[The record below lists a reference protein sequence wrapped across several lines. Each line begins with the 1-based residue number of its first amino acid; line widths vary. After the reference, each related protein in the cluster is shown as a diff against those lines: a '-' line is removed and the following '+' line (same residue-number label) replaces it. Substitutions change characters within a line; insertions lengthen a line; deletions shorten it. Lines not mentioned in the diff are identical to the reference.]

1 MSKKDKDINRHIHW
15 FRNAAPYINAHRGR
29 TFVLL
34 FGGETAVDARFADM
48 VHDFAL
54 LQSLGV
60 KLVLV
65 HGARPQIDA
74 ALQQRGM
81 TTPFARDL
89 RITDGSAL
97 PVVLE
102 AVGRL
107 RIEIEAR
114 LSMGLINTPMSGSR
128 IRVTSGNFVAAKPVG
143 VRDGID
149 FCHTGDIR
157 KIDHSAVR
165 ALLDGGHIVLLS
177 PLGYSPTGE
186 VFNLR
191 AEDVATATA
200 AALKAD
206 KLILMVAGQGLTDGD
221 GKAVKQL
228 TLPQAETLLNGN
240 APLAEE
246 ALRRNLQSA
255 ITACRQG
262 VNRVHLIG
270 HDLDGGLLQELYTR
284 DGAGTLVT
292 GGKYE
297 DLRNAQIDDVGGIL
311 ELIKPLEETGVLVR
325 RSREQLELEIDR
337 FMLVERDG
345 MIIGCSALYPY
356 PEEKMGELACIAV
369 HPDYGDNG
377 RGSELLEAMQQRAR
391 QLGLKRL
398 FVLTTQ
404 TTHWFRERGFTE
416 GDIDTLPMKK
426 RRLYN
431 YQRNSKV
438 LFKAL

>member
-1 MSKKDKDINRHIHW
+1 MSAKKDINRHIQW

-34 FGGETAVDARFADM
+34 FGGEIAADERFADLI
-48 VHDFAL
+48 HDCAL
-54 LQSLGV
+54 LQSLGI

-74 ALQQRGM
+74 ALQQRGIK
-81 TTPFARDL
+81 TPFVRDL
-89 RITDGSAL
+89 RVTDGSAL
-97 PVVLE
+97 PVVQE
-102 AVGRL
+102 TVGRM

-114 LSMGLINTPMSGSR
+114 LSMGLASTPMSGSQ
-128 IRVTSGNFVAAKPVG
+128 IRATSGNFVVAKPVG
-143 VRDGID
+143 VHDGVD

-157 KIDHSAVR
+157 KVDHAAVR
-165 ALLDGGHIVLLS
+165 TLLDAGHIVLLS

-206 KLILMVAGQGLTDGD
+206 KLILMVAGAGLVE
-221 GKAVKQL
+221 GKKPVRQL
-228 TLPQAETLLNGN
+228 TLGQAESLLNSDGLL
-240 APLAEE
+240 PEP
-246 ALRRNLQSA
+246 LRRNLQSA
-255 ITACRQG
+255 ISACRQG
-262 VNRVHLIG
+262 VSRVHLIG

-284 DGAGTLVT
+284 DGSGTLVT

-297 DLRNAQIDDVGGIL
+297 DLRNALIDDVGGIL
-311 ELIKPLEETGVLVR
+311 ELIKPLEENGTLVR

-337 FMLVERDG
+337 FLLIERDG

-416 GDIDTLPMKK
+416 GDLETLPVKK
-426 RRLYN
+426 RELYN

-438 LFKAL
+438 LFKPL